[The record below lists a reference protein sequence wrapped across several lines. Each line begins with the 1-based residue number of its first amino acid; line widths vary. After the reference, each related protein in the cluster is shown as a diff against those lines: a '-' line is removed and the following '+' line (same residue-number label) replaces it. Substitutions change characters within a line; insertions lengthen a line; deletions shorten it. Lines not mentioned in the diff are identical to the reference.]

1 VAGHW
6 FPALEDRSTR
16 LYLTGQLVSM
26 LGSWVLDITL
36 NLLVWQATRSP
47 TMLGLLNLLLYGPGV
62 LVTPLVSARL
72 GAANARR
79 ITLAVLCGAAAVA
92 LGLWAAALA
101 GALPLALLLGA
112 AALRGVLAG
121 MEVPSRQLLLMH
133 MVSGAAQLSSAIALN
148 TVAFLLARTLG
159 PGLAAVMFE
168 PLGPAWAFG
177 LAAAATGF
185 MLACV
190 ARLPS
195 PAAAAGLHAQEGGG
209 LRMAW
214 RFLRGDRL
222 GTLLLPVVTCVALCV
237 SAYQTLIPVLAGTVY
252 GDAPRWTG
260 RFFAAA
266 GGGAL
271 VAALLLSS
279 RHIEAAARR
288 LLLVVPWS
296 GAAALAVL
304 GGTAAPAVALAC
316 FVVLG
321 FCVSFVGTATSALLH
336 RRVPPAARGGLIG
349 LFLLAFNGAMPVG
362 QMLAG
367 TVAGRLSAPGALY
380 LLALLLSAGLLLLCG
395 RRWAALGRV
404 EWDPFKV

>member
-1 VAGHW
+1 
-6 FPALEDRSTR
+6 
-16 LYLTGQLVSM
+16 
-26 LGSWVLDITL
+26 
-36 NLLVWQATRSP
+36 
-47 TMLGLLNLLLYGPGV
+47 
-62 LVTPLVSARL
+62 
-72 GAANARR
+72 
-79 ITLAVLCGAAAVA
+79 
-92 LGLWAAALA
+92 
-101 GALPLALLLGA
+101 
-112 AALRGVLAG
+112 
-121 MEVPSRQLLLMH
+121 
-133 MVSGAAQLSSAIALN
+133 
-148 TVAFLLARTLG
+148 
-159 PGLAAVMFE
+159 
-168 PLGPAWAFG
+168 G
-177 LAAAATGF
+177 LAAAATGV

-214 RFLRGDRL
+214 RFLRSDRL

-321 FCVSFVGTATSALLH
+321 FCVSSVGTATSALLH

-367 TVAGRLSAPGALY
+367 TVAGRLSASGALY
-380 LLALLLSAGLLLLCG
+380 LLALLLSA
-395 RRWAALGRV
+395 
-404 EWDPFKV
+404 